1 MDRKITFEELK
12 MEYDFAVDV
21 MNSILNDFSFENV
34 CKCNNYFLVEI
45 NGERIR
51 DISNEFDRL
60 SLNDGSV
67 DMLRVETAH
76 FYLYAFY
83 DNGYELNENSACMTD
98 IMGNDLPH
106 DINIGNITE
115 EYLDMYFTDENNEM
129 EVDKYYNS
137 LFNLYNDFRSIK

>member
-34 CKCNNYFLVEI
+34 CKCNNYFLVEV
-45 NGERIR
+45 NGERIK
-51 DISNEFDRL
+51 DIVNEFDRL
-60 SLNDGSV
+60 SLKDGSV

-83 DNGYELNENSACMTD
+83 DDEYELNENSACMAD
-98 IMGNDLPH
+98 IMGECLPH
-106 DINIGNITE
+106 DINIGNITQE
-115 EYLDMYFTDENNEM
+115 HLDMYFTDENNEI
-129 EVDKYYNS
+129 EVDKYYGS
-137 LFNLYNDFRSIK
+137 LSVLYNDFRGVE